1 MKQTLITILLS
12 VFIISFENCKKNST
26 KQNSNIASSII
37 GNWELRQTSA
47 AMNPTPK
54 NYTPGNGN
62 ILKFTDTNYETF
74 ANGALVKKGQYAI
87 TSDATVETNVCLV
100 FSNGQFAN
108 RIIFDTAYNTSKVFI
123 QISADKLTFISGC
136 YAYDAGH
143 TEEYQKQ

>member
-1 MKQTLITILLS
+1 MS
-12 VFIISFENCKKNST
+12 AFIISFESCKKNNT
-26 KQNSNIASSII
+26 KQNTNIAGSII

-47 AMNPTPK
+47 AMNPNPK

-74 ANGALVKKGQYAI
+74 ANGVLVKKGQYAI

-108 RIIFDTAYNTSKVFI
+108 RIIWDTAYNTPKIFI

-143 TEEYQKQ
+143 SEEYQKQ